1 MPKFSVHMW
10 FTPDAKDHDT
20 GTISMRCTHIEEW
33 LRGRG
38 KIHEHN
44 EIEVC
49 SWECPEID
57 GLTVYL
63 PGTERNAD
71 NNIATI
77 PGPRTLYTSYIAA
90 LRAAGGEVIEGDP
103 EEPAVGPEPAKDTA
117 GAATATFTFAATT
130 ENAAPRATSEERCEY
145 SVRILGEDDG
155 DTDTF
160 VLTIHLTRAEL
171 AELVADLIRKG

>member
-90 LRAAGGEVIEGDP
+90 LLAAGGEVIES
-103 EEPAVGPEPAKDTA
+103 EPASVTEAVEPVKDATEPA
-117 GAATATFTFAATT
+117 
-130 ENAAPRATSEERCEY
+130 EERGEY
-145 SVRILGEDDG
+145 AVCIDSEDDSSANIRI
-155 DTDTF
+155 
-160 VLTIHLTRAEL
+160 VVNLTRAEL